1 MLISPTRLRRWFG
14 VSPSGVL
21 HVGAHHAEEFEDYR
35 KARFGPTIWI
45 EGQTDLLPLIRE
57 VILGSKDTVIEAV
70 AWSETGKELT
80 FQVTSETQSSSLYGL
95 ADHLVEYPQIQTT
108 EERKVTTVRLDE
120 VLPAKAPFDF
130 VTLDIQGAELEA
142 LTGMGDLIRQVRWIF
157 TEVNRREMYAG
168 IPLVAELDEF
178 LSQQGFRRVVTLWN
192 PAGWGDALYVRP
204 TGRRVEEVHFALAS
218 AWAVFSF
225 RSHEFWL
232 RTRKKF
238 LKLRRRVYRVI
249 DRMRG
254 LR

>member
-1 MLISPTRLRRWFG
+1 MLLNASRLRRWFG
-14 VSPSGVL
+14 VSPTGVL
-21 HVGAHHAEEFEDYR
+21 HIGAHHAEEFEDYR
-35 KARFGPTIWI
+35 KARFGPTIWV
-45 EGQTDLLPLIRE
+45 EAQADLLPLIRE
-57 VILGSKDTVIEAV
+57 VISGSKDTVIEAV

-80 FQVTSETQSSSLYGL
+80 FQVTSETQSSSLYAL

-120 VLPAKAPFDF
+120 VLPAEARFDF

-142 LTGMGDLIRQVRWIF
+142 LTGMGNLITQVRWIF
-157 TEVNRREMYAG
+157 TEVNRREMYSG

-204 TGRRVEEVHFALAS
+204 TGRRAEKVRFALS
-218 AWAVFSF
+218 STGAVFSF
-225 RSHEFWL
+225 RAHELWL

-238 LKLRRRVYRVI
+238 LKLRRRLYRVI

-254 LR
+254 LH